1 MIKLK
6 KNRIERPLK
15 LGFIGGSLSSTIGQT
30 HYTASHLDGRWNLVS
45 GFFSRNKL
53 ININTAKNW
62 NISPNRT
69 YDSLDK
75 FLSKE
80 CNKLDAI
87 AVLTPTPNHYE
98 TILKVIKKNIPII
111 CEKPLVSS
119 LEQAKS
125 LQKLVKKSGNFLTLT
140 YNYTGYPMVRELR
153 QRIAKGEL
161 GRIQQIHFEMP
172 QAVFTQIGFRPQK
185 WRLADEKIPTIC
197 LDLGVHLH
205 NLAHF
210 LIKKEA
216 KKVISNFFN
225 NSKHKKLIDNVL
237 MWLEYDNGIKGSFW
251 MSKTAIGNRN
261 GLKLRIFGD
270 KGSAEWLQNYPEELI
285 LSYKN
290 GVRQIIDR
298 GNKCLISNKKR
309 YNRYKAGH
317 PAGFIEAF
325 ANLYYDIADSVIN
338 FNNGIKKKN
347 EYIFNL
353 EHSLR
358 GLELFSSACKSNK
371 SRTWQKIKY
380 SIKESN

>member
-125 LQKLVKKSGNFLTLT
+125 LQKLVKKSKNSLLKLTL
-140 YNYTGYPMVRELR
+140 
-153 QRIAKGEL
+153 
-161 GRIQQIHFEMP
+161 
-172 QAVFTQIGFRPQK
+172 
-185 WRLADEKIPTIC
+185 
-197 LDLGVHLH
+197 
-205 NLAHF
+205 
-210 LIKKEA
+210 
-216 KKVISNFFN
+216 
-225 NSKHKKLIDNVL
+225 
-237 MWLEYDNGIKGSFW
+237 
-251 MSKTAIGNRN
+251 
-261 GLKLRIFGD
+261 
-270 KGSAEWLQNYPEELI
+270 
-285 LSYKN
+285 
-290 GVRQIIDR
+290 
-298 GNKCLISNKKR
+298 
-309 YNRYKAGH
+309 
-317 PAGFIEAF
+317 
-325 ANLYYDIADSVIN
+325 
-338 FNNGIKKKN
+338 
-347 EYIFNL
+347 
-353 EHSLR
+353 
-358 GLELFSSACKSNK
+358 
-371 SRTWQKIKY
+371 KY
-380 SIKESN
+380 SRRTFFFSKLLRN